1 MLQGGDELGRTQS
14 GNNNAYCQDNV
25 LTWLDWHASDTEL
38 TDFTAGLIAIRKRF
52 PQLRR
57 KHWLTG
63 EISAQGTRDITWW
76 HPDGREM
83 TVDDWHSPQ
92 RGALGLLLA
101 PLDERAVPALETASR
116 RLLVLINRDPAMRA
130 FQLPAGKWTRI
141 CDSSARAPFASTPID
156 TDSLVAAYSVQV
168 FEQDL

>member
-1 MLQGGDELGRTQS
+1 
-14 GNNNAYCQDNV
+14 
-25 LTWLDWHASDTEL
+25 
-38 TDFTAGLIAIRKRF
+38 
-52 PQLRR
+52 
-57 KHWLTG
+57 
-63 EISAQGTRDITWW
+63 
-76 HPDGREM
+76 M

-92 RGALGLLLA
+92 CGALGLLLA
-101 PLDERAVPALETASR
+101 PLDERAVPALDTATR